1 MPELIGAPFISR
13 PNTQVAIGPVIAA
26 VRVGAIHTRGLRM
39 MFGICSIDVPMPWLT
54 RPPQRFSLNDM
65 TAKPTIC
72 AQQPATAAPPAR
84 PVSPSTEQIA
94 AEEIGS
100 VSATPTSTDTAMPIQ
115 NGWSFVAWSMTRPN
129 APAAEPIGGA
139 ISFASAT
146 PTNIV
151 TAGVTRISTLVSFET
166 ALPHSAAM
174 IAMTS
179 TASGPPAP
187 PSAFAAQPTAASE
200 NSTIGSALSA

>member
-1 MPELIGAPFISR
+1 M
-13 PNTQVAIGPVIAA
+13 
-26 VRVGAIHTRGLRM
+26 GAIQIRGLRM
-39 MFGICSIDVPMPWLT
+39 MFGICSMEVPSPWDT
-54 RPPQRFSLNDM
+54 SPPQRFSLKLM

-84 PVSPSTEQIA
+84 PVSCRTEQIA

-115 NGWSFVAWSMTRPN
+115 KGRSLVARSIMRPK
-129 APAAEPIGGA
+129 AEAAVPIGGA
-139 ISFASAT
+139 ISLASAT
-146 PTNIV
+146 PIMMV
-151 TAGVTRISTLVSFET
+151 TAGVTSRSILVSLLT

-174 IAMTS
+174 MAMIS

-187 PSAFAAQPTAASE
+187 PSALAAQPTAARE
-200 NSTIGSALSA
+200 KSTIGGAWSA